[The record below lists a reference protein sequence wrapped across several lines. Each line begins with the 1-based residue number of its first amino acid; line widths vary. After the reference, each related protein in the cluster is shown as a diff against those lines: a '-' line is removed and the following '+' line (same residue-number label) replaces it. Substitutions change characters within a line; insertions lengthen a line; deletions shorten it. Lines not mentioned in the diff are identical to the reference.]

1 MHKLL
6 ARQLQRYGG
15 SNGVPPADWAA
26 FVEAINSAY
35 EQADA
40 DRLLLERSLDLASQ
54 ELLERFRQL
63 QADVLERQRTG
74 DELERSLSLLR
85 ATLDSTTD
93 GILVIDRQNL
103 IVE

>member
-6 ARQLQRYGG
+6 ARQLQRHGG
-15 SNGVPPADWAA
+15 TDEAPPEGWEA
-26 FVEAINSAY
+26 FVAAVNSAY

-74 DELERSLSLLR
+74 EELERSLSLLR

-93 GILVIDRQNL
+93 GIIVVDRSNHLV
-103 IVE
+103 